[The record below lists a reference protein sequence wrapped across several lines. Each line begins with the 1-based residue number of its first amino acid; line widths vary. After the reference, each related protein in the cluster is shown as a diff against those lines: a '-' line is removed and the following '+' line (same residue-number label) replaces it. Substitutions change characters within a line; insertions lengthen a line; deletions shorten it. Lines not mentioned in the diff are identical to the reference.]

1 MLRRVV
7 TLKLTDVS
15 DVRTASILRA
25 MMEVVRTS
33 ETSVNF
39 NVTTRLYIPEDSKL
53 KQITVSKTVVGVLN
67 GSLWCTD
74 QDNI

>member
-7 TLKLTDVS
+7 TLKLIDVS
-15 DVRTASILRA
+15 DMRTASILRA
-25 MMEVVRTS
+25 MMEAVHTS
-33 ETSVNF
+33 EMYVSF
-39 NVTTRLYIPEDSKL
+39 NVTTRRYIPEVSKL
-53 KQITVSKTVVGVLN
+53 KEITVSKTVVGVLN